1 MEDPHP
7 AKAPPAAFFAWLA
20 AAFFAAAALGTTR
33 GVTAGAG
40 WDTAL
45 IAAVLTLVFCRRFFA
60 TTMKGVDVGR
70 GDRAALGDRFAERRI
85 ARCYEKLISK

>member
-1 MEDPHP
+1 MEDGHP
-7 AKAPPAAFFAWLA
+7 ATAPPAAFFAWLA

-45 IAAVLTLVFCRRFFA
+45 IAAVLTLDFCRRFFA
-60 TTMKGVDVGR
+60 TIIWSVAAIVAQR
-70 GDRAALGDRFAERRI
+70 SAQFEIDR
-85 ARCYEKLISK
+85 

>member
-1 MEDPHP
+1 MEDGNP
-7 AKAPPAAFFAWLA
+7 AMAPPAAFFAWLA

-60 TTMKGVDVGR
+60 TTMRSDVPKR
-70 GDRAALGDRFAERRI
+70 RDRRADRFAERRI
-85 ARCYEKLISK
+85 SHRGDLI